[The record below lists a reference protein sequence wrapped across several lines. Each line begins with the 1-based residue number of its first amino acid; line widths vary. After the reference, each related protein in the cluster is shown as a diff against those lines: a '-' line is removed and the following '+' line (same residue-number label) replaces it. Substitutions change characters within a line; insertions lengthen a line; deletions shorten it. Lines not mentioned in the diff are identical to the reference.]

1 MITVQPS
8 GNQLSQPTQRPL
20 RVLMVTG
27 IYPTE
32 HLPHKGTFVKS
43 QADSLAAAGVE
54 VEILHPKP
62 GPVLLRYFW
71 TIAHVWLKTRMR
83 QFDIVNGHYGQ
94 WCLFARLQWHI
105 PVVAT
110 FHGSDL
116 LGVPLDDGKYS
127 KLHALNAYV
136 NRWLCS
142 RVDAVIVQSEEMRRA
157 AGKAFKGRYLEKD
170 EGYSVGAAAC
180 PCPCGAVDGLPG
192 QGQAAAPTDSQIPT
206 SESAGKGGVFVIPTG
221 VDFELFR
228 PIARAEARAVLGWD
242 PERYYIV
249 FANDPAIP
257 LKGFRLAQAA
267 VEHLQAKGVPIE
279 LVVANG
285 LAQTQLV
292 QYMNASNALVL
303 PSLCEGSPCV
313 VKEAMAC
320 NIPVVATDVG
330 DVAEV
335 ISRTQGCS
343 VCSQDPVDLAAGI
356 ERALQHA
363 GPTTGRADIAHL
375 EMSVIAERVIAVY
388 DSVLRKYK

>member
-1 MITVQPS
+1 
-8 GNQLSQPTQRPL
+8 
-20 RVLMVTG
+20 MVTG

-71 TIAHVWLKTRMR
+71 TVAQVWLKTRTR

-94 WCLFARLQWHI
+94 WCLFARLQWHT

-116 LGVPLDDGKYS
+116 LGVPLDEGKYS
-127 KLHALNAYV
+127 KLHGLNAHV
-136 NRWLCS
+136 NRWLCG
-142 RVDAVIVQSEEMRRA
+142 RVDAVIVQSEEMKRA
-157 AGKAFKGRYLEKD
+157 AGNGE
-170 EGYSVGAAAC
+170 
-180 PCPCGAVDGLPG
+180 
-192 QGQAAAPTDSQIPT
+192 
-206 SESAGKGGVFVIPTG
+206 VFVIPTG

-249 FANDPAIP
+249 FGNDPAIP
-257 LKGFRLAQAA
+257 LKGFKLAQAA
-267 VEHLQAKGVPIE
+267 VEHLQAKGIPIE
-279 LVVANG
+279 LIVANG
-285 LAQTQLV
+285 LPQTQLV
-292 QYMNASNALVL
+292 QYMNASNALIL

-335 ISRTQGCS
+335 ISRTEGCS
-343 VCSQDPVDLAAGI
+343 VCSQDPADLAAGI

-375 EMSVIAERVIAVY
+375 ENSVIAERVIAVY
-388 DSVLRKYK
+388 DAVLGTSPPYE

>member
-1 MITVQPS
+1 MITAQPT
-8 GNQLSQPTQRPL
+8 GNQLSEPIHKPW

-32 HLPHKGTFVKS
+32 HVPHKGTFVKS

-54 VEILHPKP
+54 IEILHPKP
-62 GPVLLRYFW
+62 GPVLLRYVW
-71 TIAHVWLKTRMR
+71 TIAQVWCKTRTR
-83 QFDIVNGHYGQ
+83 RFDIVNGHYGQ

-127 KLHALNAYV
+127 KLHGLNALV

-142 RVDAVIVQSEEMRRA
+142 RVDAVIVQSEEMKRA
-157 AGKAFKGRYLEKD
+157 AGKE
-170 EGYSVGAAAC
+170 
-180 PCPCGAVDGLPG
+180 
-192 QGQAAAPTDSQIPT
+192 
-206 SESAGKGGVFVIPTG
+206 GVFVIPTG

-228 PIARAEARAVLGWD
+228 PMARAEARAVLGWD

-267 VEHLQAKGVPIE
+267 VEHLAAKGIPVE

-292 QYMNASNALVL
+292 QYMNASNALIL

-320 NIPVVATDVG
+320 NVPVVATDVG

-335 ISRTQGCS
+335 IGRTAGCS
-343 VCSQDPVDLAAGI
+343 VCSQDPVELAAGI
-356 ERALQHA
+356 ERALEHS

-375 EMSVIAERVIAVY
+375 ENAVIAERVIAVY
-388 DSVLRKYK
+388 DHVLRKYR